1 MEPASIP
8 EGRQASDKRHANEKT
23 RGECVGRRAQLV
35 SAIQELEQ
43 KQSQLP
49 VVEEDGSS
57 ECPFAE
63 ELYAQK
69 EEAEQK
75 VIERLEHQRT
85 VCLPAIETALA
96 WRKGQLDSVLA
107 DGARL
112 LTAGPQD
119 GYHQAE
125 GEAERELATLRR
137 AKQETLEV
145 ISRAEQALQR
155 SMKKKFP
162 GGPPRG
168 SYRPGLP
175 PPPPRS
181 GAGVPP
187 RGRAAPTAP
196 PPGITDL
203 INMGPVSVGPLAP
216 KKGGIL

>member
-23 RGECVGRRAQLV
+23 RGECVRHRAELAG
-35 SAIQELEQ
+35 AIQELEQ
-43 KQSQLP
+43 QQSQLP
-49 VVEEDGSS
+49 IVDKDGSS

-137 AKQETLEV
+137 AKQETLEL
-145 ISRAEQALQR
+145 ITRAEQALQR
-155 SMKKKFP
+155 SMQKKFP
-162 GGPPRG
+162 GRAPRRP
-168 SYRPGLP
+168 YRPGQP
-175 PPPPRS
+175 SPPPRP
-181 GAGVPP
+181 GARVPS
-187 RGRAAPTAP
+187 RGRTAPAPP
-196 PPGITDL
+196 PPGIKDL
-203 INMGPVSVGPLAP
+203 IDMGPITAGPHGP
-216 KKGGIL
+216 KGGGVL